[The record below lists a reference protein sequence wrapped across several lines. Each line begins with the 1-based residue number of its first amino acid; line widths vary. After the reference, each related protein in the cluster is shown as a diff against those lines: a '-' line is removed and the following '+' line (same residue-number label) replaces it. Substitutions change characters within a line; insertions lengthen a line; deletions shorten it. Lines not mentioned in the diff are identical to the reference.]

1 MARNLAL
8 EKCYVVKYRF
18 AFIDKKETWRFMDV
32 WMKCLNALDD
42 FLDDIGDSFL
52 ALDFSISDQAPR
64 LSLGCSICR
73 YMYCFLLS

>member
-1 MARNLAL
+1 
-8 EKCYVVKYRF
+8 
-18 AFIDKKETWRFMDV
+18 MDV

-73 YMYCFLLS
+73 YPPQTSIPKVTAQCVLNV